1 MVTPD
6 SFLKD
11 RALFVWMAPVDP
23 VLPDLLQS
31 LSLSWQGKAI
41 TCPSK
46 PQVVSVQLQADL
58 QHWGGAGWLHC
69 CHSQAEVTTI
79 VLLHGSQ
86 ELQMSCLFVTRSP
99 VITFYEPRLV
109 WLKWVLI
116 RCGIAQ
122 LSMTLWGCDAAC
134 FAGKFC
140 LHLQNGLITQTR
152 VAVLPHFT
160 LRTETDPIVETPY

>member
-1 MVTPD
+1 MQFFMVTPD

-11 RALFVWMAPVDP
+11 TALFLWMAPVDP

-31 LSLSWQGKAI
+31 LSLSSQGKAI

-69 CHSQAEVTTI
+69 CHSLAEVTTI

-86 ELQMSCLFVTRSP
+86 ELRNVLSLRHSITCYNPLRAASCLAKMDSDQMRDRTAINDVMGVWRS
-99 VITFYEPRLV
+99 
-109 WLKWVLI
+109 
-116 RCGIAQ
+116 
-122 LSMTLWGCDAAC
+122 M
-134 FAGKFC
+134 FC
-140 LHLQNGLITQTR
+140 RKI
-152 VAVLPHFT
+152 LP
-160 LRTETDPIVETPY
+160 PYSE